1 MACALLLAAEAS
13 GAAHTAAQGEDTL
26 LSLDPRFDSLV
37 APGTPITELA
47 RGFSWSE
54 GPAWDAHRT
63 MLYFSDVPENRA
75 YRWSPDHG
83 VSIFLSPSGL
93 QEGPADGFREPGSNG
108 LLIAGQDTLLIA
120 NHGARA
126 VEALSLKTNE
136 RTPLATHYQGKRL
149 NSPNDV
155 AVARDGTL
163 FFTDPPYGL
172 AGMQDSP
179 LKELPH
185 SGVYMVQPG
194 QDPVLIDGTL
204 SFPNGI
210 ALSPDE
216 ETLYVAVS
224 DPDAPIIHAY
234 EKTATGFAN
243 RRVLLDTG
251 DYLAQGWPGL
261 PDGMTVADSGHLFAT
276 GPGGIFV
283 LTPGGQ
289 VLGMIRLGR
298 PTANCVLTADGRL
311 FITSQD
317 RLLQVSTLATRSPAE

>member
-1 MACALLLAAEAS
+1 MAFALLLAAGVPA
-13 GAAHTAAQGEDTL
+13 AAQAEDTL
-26 LSLDPRFDSLV
+26 LSLDPRFDALV
-37 APGTPITELA
+37 TPGTPITELA
-47 RGFSWSE
+47 RGFTWSE
-54 GPAWDAHRT
+54 GPAWDDRRQ

-93 QEGPADGFREPGSNG
+93 QQGPADGFREPGSNG
-108 LLIAGQDTLLIA
+108 LMIVGTDTLLIA

-126 VEALSLKTNE
+126 VEALSLETNV

-155 AVARDGTL
+155 AVATDGTL

-172 AGMQDSP
+172 AGMQESP
-179 LKELPH
+179 LKEQPH
-185 SGVYMVQPG
+185 SGVYMVRPG
-194 QDPVLIDGTL
+194 QDPMLVDGSL

-216 ETLYVAVS
+216 QTLYVAVS
-224 DPDAPIIHAY
+224 DPEAPIIYAY
-234 EKTATGFAN
+234 EKTAAGYAN
-243 RRVLLDTG
+243 RRIFLDTS
-251 DYLAQGWPGL
+251 DFLAQGWPGL

-283 LTPGGQ
+283 LAPSGEL
-289 VLGMIRLGR
+289 LGMIRLAR
-298 PTANCVLTADGRL
+298 PTANCTLTADGRL

-317 RLLQVSTLATRSPAE
+317 RLLQVSTLATRSQAK